1 MARSA
6 AYRKYF
12 LTINNPV
19 THGFTHETIK
29 GVLSSFTNIAYW
41 CICDEIGEQ
50 GTYHTHVYL
59 CSPNAIQFTTLQQ
72 RFYGAHIEPAQGS
85 HRENRDYVRKEG
97 KWLNDAKH
105 GTSLPDTFEESG
117 ELPPERKK
125 TESVL
130 ADVYAMLKD
139 GATNM
144 EIFDAYPS
152 MITRSHYLDAVRQEI
167 LRDRYGSEFRK
178 LQVFYIWGDSGV
190 GKTRSIMERYG
201 YTNVHRITNY
211 THPFDNYRGQS
222 VILFDEF
229 RSQLPFSEMLNYLDG
244 YPADLPCRYAD
255 KVACYTT
262 VFVVSNVPFE
272 AQYPDVRCED
282 PKSYEAFCRRFVDK
296 FEMLADSA
304 DMPF

>member
-125 TESVL
+125 T
-130 ADVYAMLKD
+130 D
-139 GATNM
+139 
-144 EIFDAYPS
+144 F
-152 MITRSHYLDAVRQEI
+152 
-167 LRDRYGSEFRK
+167 
-178 LQVFYIWGDSGV
+178 
-190 GKTRSIMERYG
+190 
-201 YTNVHRITNY
+201 
-211 THPFDNYRGQS
+211 
-222 VILFDEF
+222 
-229 RSQLPFSEMLNYLDG
+229 LN
-244 YPADLPCRYAD
+244 
-255 KVACYTT
+255 T
-262 VFVVSNVPFE
+262 
-272 AQYPDVRCED
+272 
-282 PKSYEAFCRRFVDK
+282 
-296 FEMLADSA
+296 
-304 DMPF
+304 